1 MKKTILITG
10 ANGQLG
16 NEIKY
21 LSQFHNL
28 SFIFT
33 DIDELDITCM
43 DDVRVFFS
51 SHKIDDV
58 VNCAAYTAVDKAEEE
73 KELADL
79 VNQTAARNL
88 AVISKEFKKKL
99 IHISTDFVFD
109 GNSSIPYTEKDKTNP
124 VSVYGTTKLAGEKAV
139 LKYGKERIIIRTSW
153 LYSSYENNFV
163 KTMIRLSKER
173 DSQGIVFDQVGTP
186 TYARDLAETILHIIN
201 SGNFQSGIYH
211 YSNEGVASWFDFA
224 KAIVEMAD
232 IKCNIYPIGTDQYP
246 TPAKRPPYSILNKA
260 KIKSVYNISIP
271 NWKKSLEKCINIILH
286 DFSGIML
293 FFSVIIRTLTAI

>member
-21 LSQFHNL
+21 LSQFHNH
-28 SFIFT
+28 SFLFT
-33 DIDELDITCM
+33 DIDELDITRI

-51 SHKIDDV
+51 SQKIDYV

-73 KELADL
+73 KKLADL
-79 VNQTAARNL
+79 ANHTAARNL
-88 AVISKEFKKKL
+88 AVISKEFEKKL

-109 GNSSIPYTEKDKTNP
+109 GNASIPYTEKDKTNP

-153 LYSSYENNFV
+153 LYSSYGNNFV

-173 DSQGIVFDQVGTP
+173 DSLGIVSDQIGTP
-186 TYARDLAETILHIIN
+186 TYARDLAEIILHIIN

-211 YSNEGVASWFDFA
+211 YSNEGAASWYDFT
-224 KAIVEMAD
+224 KAIVEMAG
-232 IKCNIYPIGTDQYP
+232 IKCNIYPIETYQHP
-246 TPAKRPPYSILNKA
+246 TPAKRPSYSLLNKA
-260 KIKSVYNISIP
+260 KIKSVYKINIP
-271 NWKKSLEKCINIILH
+271 DWKNSLEKCINIIQ
-286 DFSGIML
+286 SG
-293 FFSVIIRTLTAI
+293 F